1 MNNVWIACNK
11 TLPHQNGTY
20 LIVTANGKIR
30 IDRFVDGAWG
40 LCLAR
45 PNNDKGRYRPHLAWT
60 FLPKVPQFDN
70 DGNIVKGATWQSM

>member
-1 MNNVWIACNK
+1 MTNIWIPCNK
-11 TLPHQNGTY
+11 VLPPDNGTY

-45 PNNDKGRYRPHLAWT
+45 PKGGKGRYRPHLAWT
-60 FLPKVPQFDN
+60 YLPKVPQFDDN
-70 DGNIVKGATWQSM
+70 GNMVKGAKWQST

>member
-1 MNNVWIACNK
+1 MNNIWIPCNK
-11 TLPHQNGTY
+11 FLPERDGTY

-45 PNNDKGRYRPHLAWT
+45 PNNNKGRYRPHLAWAY
-60 FLPKVPQFDN
+60 LPKAPTFD
-70 DGNIVKGATWQSM
+70 DMGNIVE